1 MFHILHDLHIVQ
13 YISIDIPSFGFHHFS
28 MVNPFSVMAPRQ
40 VPHARLHQAFCP
52 GGAAGLRDPDLPAP
66 LAAPAAEEL
75 GWEDGCLER

>member
-1 MFHILHDLHIVQ
+1 
-13 YISIDIPSFGFHHFS
+13 
-28 MVNPFSVMAPRQ
+28 MVNPFSVIAPRQ
-40 VPHARLHQAFCP
+40 VPHARLHQASCP